1 MNIRSFLK
9 GKLQIVAFA
18 IFVCAALT
26 SCADDSV
33 TTAAKGESGKTEY
46 VGLPKSTIQVS
57 LGGGVQLDPATRS
70 LDSDGAETRS
80 VLIKRNGTKYT
91 PIVEGD
97 QMEAR
102 IFIAQGTK
110 KKVVDGKE
118 VFEPVYDVVGAGKVT
133 FQAKQLPDGSI
144 SLYYPENT
152 IDFSWVSNSVVPKP
166 GEKWYIC
173 GIIGGEYKQEYD
185 ADRRN
190 KKLSEYKRYL
200 ADLKYNFY
208 VDCDPNSSP
217 KHNQMDENGNVQVV
231 APYTTGWVQLD
242 SIERAGV
249 INQRALK
256 FKPIGTLLHFRV
268 KRDSRLVPAEACRYA
283 FASSQISANGGFLM
297 MRQSKFHQGDELQ
310 QDYKMGVDCEVRPSI
325 NSIENNFCW
334 DHKGDRQFHMNN
346 TDITTEENDATWGD
360 RIYEYRYTFDASSG
374 KNLRDGY
381 DDFYVWGMPI
391 TYKDSNGQPVI
402 GQTMLTA
409 ERGGYM
415 LGRKQPDG
423 AKYTYADE
431 WLYASGTPKL
441 ASGEY
446 RVLDFRAENKK
457 NKAYSVEV
465 GVCRPRYSEMENNQ
479 PKYPWANPLERVAV
493 TNSKADEKGFH
504 TDNESHATTS
514 GWGWIYNYSLKSRDF
529 KMRFVY
535 GDKPLLP
542 DGYHVP
548 TNAEFGAIFPNNITS
563 YSARSLP
570 IDYVMYESIQKGS
583 VPYWELYD
591 PGDDDTRSIIVAG
604 EDINTNKEALHEG
617 KPWEN
622 APLFYAYYMVNPGN
636 KQEFYAIR
644 FMGNNKDAVSA
655 DKQKKFGNR
664 YRCVYR
670 WRTLDLGG
678 DIADAS
684 DAKGARVVVQSRWIG
699 NANVSLRDITNEQ
712 WWGKCAPDNP
722 LYNVDC
728 YRVLPST
735 GYPKALSGYD
745 LSYYSRTYWKY
756 TQGEHY
762 DKHPNDYNITFCYR
776 TYTKDGYSRG
786 HNDNNKA
793 HYGIRLICQ
802 RTQDEFGPNAPR
814 QNQRDDSQLK
824 LINRPA
830 DARVGKWE
838 YIPPKK

>member
-18 IFVCAALT
+18 TIVCAALT

-33 TTAAKGESGKTEY
+33 TTTAKGESGKTEFA
-46 VGLPKSTIQVS
+46 GLKKTTLQVS

-91 PIVEGD
+91 PIAENGK
-97 QMEAR
+97 MKGR
-102 IFIAQGTK
+102 IFIVKETK
-110 KKVVDGKE
+110 KKTINGTEAVDPDGMMLAEAE
-118 VFEPVYDVVGAGKVT
+118 VEFK
-133 FQAKQLPDGSI
+133 AKTLPDGTI
-144 SLYYPENT
+144 NLYYEGNTLPFAWLTNSTVPRTDEN
-152 IDFSWVSNSVVPKP
+152 
-166 GEKWYIC
+166 WYIC
-173 GIIGGEYKQEYD
+173 GIIGGEYNEQIRKAMET
-185 ADRRN
+185 
-190 KKLSEYKRYL
+190 ET
-200 ADLKYNFY
+200 DLKNKLLYTQLYHFY
-208 VDCDPNSSP
+208 VDFDPNSSP
-217 KHNQMDENGNVQVV
+217 KHNQMYANGNVQVA
-231 APYTTGWVQLD
+231 APYTTGWVKMD
-242 SIERAGV
+242 IKKNGV
-249 INQRALK
+249 INQHSLK

-268 KRDSRLVPAEACRYA
+268 KRDPDLVPAKACRYT
-283 FASSQISANGGFLM
+283 FASSQLSANGAFLM
-297 MRQSKFHQGDELQ
+297 MPQSMLRSEEGLAKDHSL
-310 QDYKMGVDCEVRPSI
+310 KVDCEVRPWT
-325 NSIENNFCW
+325 NSIEKNFYW
-334 DHKGDRQFHMNN
+334 SYEGDHQLHFNN
-346 TDITTEENDATWGD
+346 TSSDINSEANGWGEPL
-360 RIYEYRYTFDASSG
+360 YEYRYTFDASSG

-391 TYKDSNGQPVI
+391 PYDKYI

-415 LGRKQPDG
+415 LGRKQPKG
-423 AKYTYADE
+423 AKYDYADE
-431 WLYASGTPKL
+431 WLYASGEPQL

-446 RVLDFRAENKK
+446 KVLDFRAENKK

-465 GVCRPRYSEMENNQ
+465 GVCRPRYSEMENHQ
-479 PKYPWANPLERVAV
+479 PKYPWANPLERIAV

-514 GWGWIYNYSLKSRDF
+514 KWGWIYNYSLKSKDF

-535 GDKPLLP
+535 GNKPLLP
-542 DGYHVP
+542 EGYHVP
-548 TNAEFGAIFPNNITS
+548 NNAEFGAIFPNNITS
-563 YSARSLP
+563 YSAKSLP
-570 IDYVMYESIQKGS
+570 IDYVKYETFQKGS

-591 PGDDDTRSIIVAG
+591 PGNDDLRDKVVAG
-604 EDINTNKEALHEG
+604 MDYNTNMEALHEG
-617 KPWEN
+617 LPWDT
-622 APLFYAYYMVNPGN
+622 APLFYVYYMVNPSN

-644 FMGNNKDAVSA
+644 FVGNNNESVSA
-655 DKQKKFGNR
+655 NKHKIYGNR

-670 WRTLDLGG
+670 WRILDLGG

-684 DAKGARVVVQSRWIG
+684 DAKGPRIVVQSRWIG

-712 WWGKCAPDNP
+712 WWGKCSSDNP

-735 GYPKALSGYD
+735 GYPNALSGYD

-756 TQGEHY
+756 IYGY
-762 DKHPNDYNITFCYR
+762 DNQPEYYNITFCYR

-814 QNQRDDSQLK
+814 QNQRDDRQAD

-830 DARVGKWE
+830 DARVSKWE
-838 YIPPKK
+838 YVPAKK